1 MRLCLGHGE
10 PHGHGPEVSAVGL
23 AAWCSSRSCM
33 SSPLGHEVARVG
45 LAKLVPV
52 EGREHLVE
60 QLGGVV

>member
-1 MRLCLGHGE
+1 M
-10 PHGHGPEVSAVGL
+10 GL